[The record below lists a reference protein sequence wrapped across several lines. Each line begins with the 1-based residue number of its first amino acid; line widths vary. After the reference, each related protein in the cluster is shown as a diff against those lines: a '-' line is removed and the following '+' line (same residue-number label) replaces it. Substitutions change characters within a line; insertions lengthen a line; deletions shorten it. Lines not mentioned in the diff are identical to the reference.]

1 MTLAAIK
8 ANRER
13 DTCRIVDDMEE
24 PITAIKGLLP
34 IAHGMLEPEPRE
46 ESDPKGAIN
55 ILHAIL
61 LLVEKV
67 EEDRAEVLK
76 RLRAETRV
84 IYPDRDKQGRLRA
97 AFLLFGLC
105 LTKFHAF
112 WISSSHKQDSPMAD
126 GFRARSV
133 VEAIR
138 PFRWRIAVTYALTV
152 TEDLLALSYPW
163 ATGIA
168 INGLL
173 AQDYRMIAPVMIAW
187 LLHTAI
193 GCGRQ
198 LYDTRLYTKVYN
210 AIVIDTVMRQRQAG
224 IEPTKVAARSAMSR
238 EFVTFFEKDMPVVL
252 NTLVSI
258 VGSAAILFYYD
269 LVIGAVA
276 ASQFIPVAI
285 LNRSY
290 MRRSLFLN
298 EGLNNELEHE
308 VQVIDAA
315 QEGAVTRHFNEVRTW
330 RVKLSDAD
338 AFNWTA
344 IEVLSILVFLLVLL
358 RVTYMPNVE
367 VGTIFAIFVY
377 VWHVMEK
384 LDMMPTIVQQLMR
397 LKDIRRR
404 IEAGN
409 SIEAIGELIQRTDK
423 SSQC

>member
-1 MTLAAIK
+1 M
-8 ANRER
+8 
-13 DTCRIVDDMEE
+13 
-24 PITAIKGLLP
+24 
-34 IAHGMLEPEPRE
+34 
-46 ESDPKGAIN
+46 
-55 ILHAIL
+55 
-61 LLVEKV
+61 
-67 EEDRAEVLK
+67 
-76 RLRAETRV
+76 
-84 IYPDRDKQGRLRA
+84 PDG
-97 AFLLFGLC
+97 
-105 LTKFHAF
+105 
-112 WISSSHKQDSPMAD
+112 S
-126 GFRARSV
+126 RARSV
-133 VEAIR
+133 IEAIR

-152 TEDLLALSYPW
+152 TEDLLQLSYPW

-173 AQDYRMIAPVMIAW
+173 AHDYRMIAPVMIAW

-210 AIVIDTVMRQRQAG
+210 AIVIDTVMRQRQSG
-224 IEPTKVAARSAMSR
+224 IKPTKVAARSAMSR

-258 VGSAAILFYYD
+258 VGSAAILFFYD
-269 LVIGAVA
+269 LIIGAVV

-290 MRRSLFLN
+290 MRRSLMLN
-298 EGLNNELEHE
+298 EGLNNQLEHE
-308 VQVIDAA
+308 VQVIETA
-315 QEGAVTRHFNEVRTW
+315 QEGAVARHFAEVRAW

-338 AFNWTA
+338 AFSWTA
-344 IEVLSILVFLLVLL
+344 IEALSILVFLLVLL
-358 RVTYMPNVE
+358 RVTFMPNAD

-409 SIEAIGELIQRTDK
+409 SIEAIGEQIHRTGTDK
-423 SSQC
+423 NGSL

>member
-1 MTLAAIK
+1 M
-8 ANRER
+8 
-13 DTCRIVDDMEE
+13 
-24 PITAIKGLLP
+24 
-34 IAHGMLEPEPRE
+34 
-46 ESDPKGAIN
+46 
-55 ILHAIL
+55 
-61 LLVEKV
+61 
-67 EEDRAEVLK
+67 
-76 RLRAETRV
+76 
-84 IYPDRDKQGRLRA
+84 PDG
-97 AFLLFGLC
+97 
-105 LTKFHAF
+105 
-112 WISSSHKQDSPMAD
+112 S
-126 GFRARSV
+126 RARSV
-133 VEAIR
+133 IETIR

-152 TEDLLALSYPW
+152 SEDLLALSYPW

-173 AQDYRMIAPVMIAW
+173 AHDYRMIAPVMIAW

-193 GCGRQ
+193 GCVRQ
-198 LYDTRLYTKVYN
+198 LYDTRLYTKIYN
-210 AIVIDTVMRQRQAG
+210 AIVIDTVLRQRQSG
-224 IEPTKVAARSAMSR
+224 VEPTKVAARSAMSR

-269 LVIGAVA
+269 LVIGVVA

-290 MRRSLFLN
+290 MRRSLMLN
-298 EGLNNELEHE
+298 EALNNQLEHE
-308 VQVIDAA
+308 VRVIEAA
-315 QEGAVTRHFNEVRTW
+315 QEGAVTRHFAEVRAW

-344 IEVLSILVFLLVLL
+344 IEALSILVFLLVLL
-358 RVTYMPNVE
+358 RVAYMPNAD
-367 VGTIFAIFVY
+367 VGAIFAIFVY

-409 SIEAIGELIQRTDK
+409 AIDVIGAQIERTSPDK
-423 SSQC
+423 SGPP